1 MLENLKRGD
10 IVVFKNGE
18 EATVERIEDKDSCF
32 RIYFNK
38 EVTGWI
44 KERTKY
50 HYWDYKKEGT
60 FVTVESNGNDIVK
73 VIKHV

>member
-1 MLENLKRGD
+1 MLEDIGYGD
-10 IVVFKNGE
+10 ICVFQNGE
-18 EATVERIEDKDSCF
+18 EATVERIEDRDSYF

-44 KERTKY
+44 EEKTKY
-50 HYWDYKKEGT
+50 RCWDYKKEGT
-60 FVTVESNGNDIVK
+60 LVTVESDGNDIVK